1 VSSVPQ
7 VTFRPARKEDEPN
20 LLRMMRKLAEQEPGA
35 YYFDEPVVRRLL
47 REFLANLNL
56 GRVWIFSEGA
66 APGGYIVLTLGYS
79 FEYHGRDAFVDE
91 LYVEPQYRRQG
102 IARQALQFVEEQAR
116 EMGVQA
122 LHLEVDHG
130 NDPAT
135 ELYRGSGYEDHD
147 RYLMT
152 KRLVMQEAKAG

>member
-47 REFLANLNL
+47 REFLANLSL
-56 GRVWIFSEGA
+56 GRAWIFSEGA
-66 APGGYIVLTLGYS
+66 APAGYIVLTLGYS

-91 LYVEPQYRRQG
+91 LYVEPQYRRRG
-102 IARQALQFVEEQAR
+102 IARQALRFVEEQAR
-116 EMGVQA
+116 KMGVQA
-122 LHLEVDHG
+122 IHLEVDHG
-130 NDPAT
+130 NDPAR
-135 ELYRGSGYEDHD
+135 ELYRGSGYEDHG
-147 RYLMT
+147 RYLVT
-152 KRLVMQEAKAG
+152 KRLIKQKARAG

>member
-1 VSSVPQ
+1 MSSVSQ
-7 VTFRPARKEDEPN
+7 VTFRPATKDDEAN
-20 LLRMMRKLAEQEPGA
+20 LLVMMRMLAEQEPGA
-35 YYFDEPVVRRLL
+35 YYFHEPVVRRLL

-56 GRVWIFSEGA
+56 GRIWIFSEGA
-66 APGGYIVLTLGYS
+66 APAGYIVLTLGYS

-91 LYVEPQYRRQG
+91 LYVEPQYRRRG

-116 EMGVQA
+116 EIGIRA
-122 LHLEVDHG
+122 IHLEVDHG

-152 KRLVMQEAKAG
+152 KRLFMQKARAG

>member
-7 VTFRPARKEDEPN
+7 VTFRPATKEDEAN

-47 REFLANLNL
+47 HEFLANPNL
-56 GRVWIFSEGA
+56 GRVWIFSESA
-66 APGGYIVLTLGYS
+66 APAGYIVLTLGYS

-91 LYVEPQYRRQG
+91 LYVEPQFRRRG

-116 EMGVQA
+116 GMGIQA
-122 LHLEVDHG
+122 IHLEVDHG
-130 NDPAT
+130 NDPALD
-135 ELYRGSGYEDHD
+135 LYRGSGYEDHD

-152 KRLVMQEAKAG
+152 KLLVKQKAKAG

>member
-7 VTFRPARKEDEPN
+7 VTFRPATKEDEAN

-47 REFLANLNL
+47 HEFLANPNL
-56 GRVWIFSEGA
+56 GRVWIFSESA
-66 APGGYIVLTLGYS
+66 APAGYIVLTLGYS

-91 LYVEPQYRRQG
+91 LYVESQYRRRG

-116 EMGVQA
+116 EMEVQA
-122 LHLEVDHG
+122 IHLEVDHG
-130 NDPAT
+130 NDPAL

-147 RYLMT
+147 RYVMT
-152 KRLVMQEAKAG
+152 KRLFKQKAKAG

>member
-1 VSSVPQ
+1 
-7 VTFRPARKEDEPN
+7 
-20 LLRMMRKLAEQEPGA
+20 MMRKLAEQQPGA
-35 YYFDEPVVRRLL
+35 YYFDEPIACRLL
-47 REFLANLNL
+47 HEFLANPNL

-66 APGGYIVLTLGYS
+66 APAGYIVLTLGYS

-91 LYVEPQYRRQG
+91 LYVEPQYRRRG

-116 EMGVQA
+116 GMGIQA
-122 LHLEVDHG
+122 IHLEVDHG
-130 NDPAT
+130 NDPAL

-152 KRLVMQEAKAG
+152 KRLVKQKAKAG

>member
-1 VSSVPQ
+1 MSSVSQ
-7 VTFRPARKEDEPN
+7 ITFRPATKDDEAN

-47 REFLANLNL
+47 HEFLANLNL

-66 APGGYIVLTLGYS
+66 ALAGYIVLILGYS

-91 LYVEPQYRRQG
+91 LYVEPQYRRRG

-116 EMGVQA
+116 GVGVQA
-122 LHLEVDHG
+122 IHLEVDHG
-130 NDPAT
+130 NDPAL
-135 ELYRGSGYEDHD
+135 ELYRGAGYEDHE

-152 KRLVMQEAKAG
+152 KRLVKQKAKAG

>member
-1 VSSVPQ
+1 VSNASQ
-7 VTFRPARKEDEPN
+7 VTFRPATKEDEAN
-20 LLRMMRKLAEQEPGA
+20 LLCMMRKLAEHEHGA
-35 YYFDEPVVRRLL
+35 YYFDEPVVRRVL

-56 GRVWIFSEGA
+56 GRVWIFSEDA
-66 APGGYIVLTLGYS
+66 VPVGYIVLTMGYG

-91 LYVEPQYRRQG
+91 LYVEPQYRRRG

-122 LHLEVDHG
+122 IHLEVDHG
-130 NDPAT
+130 NDPAL
-135 ELYRGSGYEDHD
+135 ELYRGSGYQDHS

-152 KRLVMQEAKAG
+152 KRLFKQKAKAG